1 MGDRRHDLN
10 VRVVLLQAAADAGEG
25 AAGAQPGHE
34 GVHLGKIAQDLEAG
48 SLVVGAGVGLV
59 AVLVGHVVAVW
70 LFGDHALGLE
80 YRVVGAA
87 GPLGVDNVGAE
98 RPQQLLSL
106 RRDDVRQHAEEAIAL
121 NARHHRQA
129 DAGVAAGGLQ
139 DRLVRRQLAAL
150 FGGVDHVEGDAVLEG
165 AGGVLPLQLGVD
177 VDAGL
182 GAGAPQPHEGCIAD
196 GVKDSLGKHGYGA
209 ADGCG
214 EARNVRSRTSQYTGL
229 GVGGHRTARGFG
241 VPLESDSRYNALR
254 LLGSERT
261 MIETTRPQPMTIG
274 GREFVWG
281 GRTYVMGIV
290 NVTPDSFSGDGVA
303 YDVAAAV
310 DLAVGMSRDGADI
323 IDVGGEST
331 RPGFEPISIE
341 EEIRRTV
348 PVIEKL
354 VREVDIPLS
363 IDTCKAEV
371 ARAALA
377 AGAHLVNDVHGF
389 RREPETAAAAAEFG
403 VPAVA
408 MHNQREREFHDVI
421 GDVTAGLVESLRIA
435 REQGLPDERVIVD
448 PGFNFGWTEEQ
459 ALEMLRRL
467 GELRALGRPLLVGTS
482 RKSTIGAV
490 LGLPVEERLEG
501 TAATVALAIAS
512 GADIVRVHDVK
523 EMTRVARM
531 ADAVV
536 RGWTKPEGTKA

>member
-1 MGDRRHDLN
+1 
-10 VRVVLLQAAADAGEG
+10 
-25 AAGAQPGHE
+25 
-34 GVHLGKIAQDLEAG
+34 
-48 SLVVGAGVGLV
+48 
-59 AVLVGHVVAVW
+59 
-70 LFGDHALGLE
+70 
-80 YRVVGAA
+80 
-87 GPLGVDNVGAE
+87 
-98 RPQQLLSL
+98 
-106 RRDDVRQHAEEAIAL
+106 
-121 NARHHRQA
+121 
-129 DAGVAAGGLQ
+129 
-139 DRLVRRQLAAL
+139 
-150 FGGVDHVEGDAVLEG
+150 
-165 AGGVLPLQLGVD
+165 
-177 VDAGL
+177 
-182 GAGAPQPHEGCIAD
+182 
-196 GVKDSLGKHGYGA
+196 
-209 ADGCG
+209 
-214 EARNVRSRTSQYTGL
+214 
-229 GVGGHRTARGFG
+229 
-241 VPLESDSRYNALR
+241 
-254 LLGSERT
+254 
-261 MIETTRPQPMTIG
+261 MIETTRPRPMTIG

-310 DLAVGMSRDGADI
+310 DLAVGMVRDGADI

-354 VREVDIPLS
+354 VREVGIPLS

-377 AGAHLVNDVHGF
+377 AGAHLVNDIHGF
-389 RREPETAAAAAEFG
+389 RREPETAVAAAQFG

-408 MHNQREREFHDVI
+408 MHNQRQREFHDVI

-467 GELRALGRPLLVGTS
+467 GELRALRRPLLVGTS

-501 TAATVALAIAS
+501 TAATVALAIAN

-531 ADAVV
+531 TDAVV
-536 RGWTKPEGTKA
+536 RGWTKPEEAKA

>member
-1 MGDRRHDLN
+1 
-10 VRVVLLQAAADAGEG
+10 
-25 AAGAQPGHE
+25 
-34 GVHLGKIAQDLEAG
+34 
-48 SLVVGAGVGLV
+48 
-59 AVLVGHVVAVW
+59 
-70 LFGDHALGLE
+70 
-80 YRVVGAA
+80 
-87 GPLGVDNVGAE
+87 
-98 RPQQLLSL
+98 
-106 RRDDVRQHAEEAIAL
+106 
-121 NARHHRQA
+121 
-129 DAGVAAGGLQ
+129 
-139 DRLVRRQLAAL
+139 
-150 FGGVDHVEGDAVLEG
+150 
-165 AGGVLPLQLGVD
+165 
-177 VDAGL
+177 
-182 GAGAPQPHEGCIAD
+182 
-196 GVKDSLGKHGYGA
+196 
-209 ADGCG
+209 
-214 EARNVRSRTSQYTGL
+214 
-229 GVGGHRTARGFG
+229 
-241 VPLESDSRYNALR
+241 
-254 LLGSERT
+254 

-310 DLAVGMSRDGADI
+310 DQAVGMSRDGADI

-341 EEIRRTV
+341 EEIRRTA

-363 IDTCKAEV
+363 IDTYKAEV

-377 AGAHLVNDVHGF
+377 AGAHLVNDIHGF

-408 MHNQREREFHDVI
+408 MHNQREREFHDVV

-435 REQGLPDERVIVD
+435 RERGLPDERVIVD

-501 TAATVALAIAS
+501 TAATVALAIAN

-536 RGWTKPEGTKA
+536 RGWTKPEEAKA